1 MSIAHVIRRSL
12 HASVRTSGRMP
23 FPKPSEQRVQELAE
37 NIKAIRSE
45 MVQATSDKQATL
57 VLVSKLKPPSDLMAA
72 YERLGD
78 DEKHFGENYVQEVSA
93 SATVDPALRPY

>member
-1 MSIAHVIRRSL
+1 MSIAHIIKRSL
-12 HASVRTSGRMP
+12 HASVRIHASGRMSY
-23 FPKPSEQRVQELAE
+23 PKPSEQRVQELAE

-45 MVQATSDKQATL
+45 MAQATSDKQATL

-78 DEKHFGENYVQEVSA
+78 DEKHFGENYVQEVGPPS
-93 SATVDPALRPY
+93 LLILL